1 MAEKINIIT
10 LNKDYS
16 GIFDSFVDAVLI
28 IDSSSTIFYANK
40 SVYKLF
46 NCSAESILNKSAGIL
61 FSGFNKNSLDKL
73 KRAKRLE
80 FKGRKKN
87 NKTLQLE
94 LTVNVFKH
102 SGKHL
107 YIIFIRDTSPIKKLT
122 DGGKKIAGLLN
133 PGEDITDRKQ
143 MEEYLKLSEKKF
155 RELAWDAPIAVSRLD
170 EATDKY
176 EFVNKEFTRQSGYS
190 LEEFNRLTKKEIYEL
205 VHPDDRDALY
215 ASFKV
220 WVNGGYKGN
229 LHHEYRII
237 NKFKELLW
245 LEAYFYS
252 EFNSKGKFIAVN
264 QFYIDITER
273 KKTSEKLKILGH
285 AFESTIEMIT
295 ITDLN
300 NRFTFVNRAFQNKY
314 GFKESEL
321 IGKEVEILGSVKNPP
336 EIHKVVFKDTQKGG
350 WEGELINTKKN
361 GTEFPILLSTSQ
373 IKNNEGEVIG
383 YIGVARDITEL
394 KNAYDLLR
402 HSLKEKEILLKE
414 VYHRVKNNMQVISSL
429 LNIQSRSVTEPT
441 AIEMFRETQ
450 NRVRIMQLIHE
461 KLYMSQDLSKIDF
474 SLYIRN
480 LTDQLR
486 RAYPISKNIEVT
498 INSEGIYLGADR
510 AIPCGLII
518 NELLSNAYKYAFK
531 DYSKGNIYIELTS
544 QEDKYVLIVS
554 DNGAGIPDTINFRES
569 DSLGMILI
577 STLSDQLEGTVEIDR
592 TGGTKFTIRF

>member
-1 MAEKINIIT
+1 MTEKINKIT

-16 GIFDSFVDAVLI
+16 SIFDLFVDAVLI
-28 IDSSSTIFYANK
+28 IDSSSTILYANK

-46 NCSAESILNKSAGIL
+46 NCSAKSILNKSAGVL
-61 FSGFNKNSLDKL
+61 LPGFNKNSLDKL

-94 LTVNVFKH
+94 LTVNVFKY

-107 YIIFIRDTSPIKKLT
+107 YIILIRGTSPIKKLI
-122 DGGKKIAGLLN
+122 DGKRKIAGLLN

-170 EATDKY
+170 AATDKY
-176 EFVNKEFTRQSGYS
+176 EFANKEFTRQSGYS
-190 LEEFNRLTKKEIYEL
+190 LEEFNKLTKKEIYEL

-220 WVNGGYKGN
+220 WVNGGYKGK

-245 LEAYFYS
+245 LEAYFCS
-252 EFNSKGKFIAVN
+252 VFDSKGKLIAVT
-264 QFYIDITER
+264 QFYIDVTKR
-273 KKTSEKLKILGH
+273 KIANEKKQILGH

-314 GFKESEL
+314 GYNESEL

-429 LNIQSRSVTEPT
+429 LNIQSQSVTEPT

-498 INSEGIYLGADR
+498 FNSEGIYLGADR

-531 DYSKGNIYIELTS
+531 DNSKGNIYIELTS

-554 DNGAGIPDTINFRES
+554 DNGAGIPDTIDFRES

-577 STLSDQLEGTVEIDR
+577 STLSDQLEGTVEVDR
-592 TGGTKFTIRF
+592 TSGTKFTIRF